1 MRTAASCG
9 RRWTRWRS
17 ATTCCCARASRRL
30 RRRRVRMNLIRDLDV
45 STPRLRRSAF
55 LIGGVLVVLALAF
68 RSVFSGVCGV
78 VLIALGALAPA
89 SLRAPYR
96 VWMTFALAL
105 GWVVSRAVLALLF
118 GLVVTPIAVVARLSG
133 KRFLDLRPDP
143 SATTYW
149 IPRGNNRPRYDKMY

>member
-1 MRTAASCG
+1 
-9 RRWTRWRS
+9 
-17 ATTCCCARASRRL
+17 
-30 RRRRVRMNLIRDLDV
+30 MNLTSDLDV
-45 STPRLRRSAF
+45 SPRRLRRSAF
-55 LIGGVLVVLALAF
+55 LIGGALVVLALVL
-68 RSVFSGVCGV
+68 RSALSGICGV

-96 VWMTFALAL
+96 VWMAFALAL

-118 GLVVTPIAVVARLSG
+118 ALVVTPIALVARLSG

-149 IPRGNNRPRYDKMY
+149 IPRGNDRPRYDKMY